1 MQGKTKVTIELV
13 GLQYIDGECNR
24 TTSRIEGEYVNRNET
39 GYLFYQEIMEG
50 VDVPTKCT
58 LKMKDGVISLSRKG
72 EASVTMTFEKG
83 RSHKTGYITP
93 YGTMSMEITTKE
105 MDIVHKENGMQVF
118 LKYRLDMEEQYLSD
132 HEMHITVTEK

>member
-1 MQGKTKVTIELV
+1 
-13 GLQYIDGECNR
+13 
-24 TTSRIEGEYVNRNET
+24 
-39 GYLFYQEIMEG
+39 
-50 VDVPTKCT
+50 
-58 LKMKDGVISLSRKG
+58 
-72 EASVTMTFEKG
+72 MTFEKG

-93 YGTMSMEITTKE
+93 YGTMPMEITTKE